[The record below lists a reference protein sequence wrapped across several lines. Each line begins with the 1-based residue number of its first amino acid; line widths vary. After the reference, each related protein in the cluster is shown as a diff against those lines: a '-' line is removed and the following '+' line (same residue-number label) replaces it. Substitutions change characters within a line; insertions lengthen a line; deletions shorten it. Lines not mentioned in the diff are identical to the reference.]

1 VLRIEF
7 ICLVVNRRSLDQIYP
22 GGSNEFIK
30 DWGPFNGRSSA
41 YDDDLIKFGAMDPAV
56 IDDLIRRLEDLG
68 LVGLSQESG
77 IKEWK
82 SDTSCRNSKQTF
94 YAALSLSG
102 RSEEPIATAALLT
115 RARSRFSC

>member
-1 VLRIEF
+1 MLSIEF

-30 DWGPFNGRSSA
+30 AWGPFNGRSSA
-41 YDDDLIKFGAMDPAV
+41 YDDNLIKFGAMDPAV

-68 LVGLSQESG
+68 LVGLSQESS

-82 SDTSCRNSKQTF
+82 DFCVV
-94 YAALSLSG
+94 
-102 RSEEPIATAALLT
+102 EELMGL
-115 RARSRFSC
+115 RARCDWISYDGIARSVSFANGA